1 MNLCLS
7 TPKRLSFSF
16 QFGQKQ
22 YTRALKEEF
31 TDLSWKLPRYDIPY
45 SPKQAE

>member
-7 TPKRLSFSF
+7 TPKRLSFSL

-22 YTRALKEEF
+22 YTRALKEEL
-31 TDLSWKLPRYDIPY
+31 TDLSWKLPGYDIPY